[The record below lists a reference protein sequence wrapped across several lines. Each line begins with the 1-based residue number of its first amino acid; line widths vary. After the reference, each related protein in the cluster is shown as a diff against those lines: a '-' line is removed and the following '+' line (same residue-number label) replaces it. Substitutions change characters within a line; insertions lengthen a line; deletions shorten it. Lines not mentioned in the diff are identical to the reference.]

1 MKGKS
6 KKTFAIL
13 ISAIM
18 GISSLS
24 MDTSPLMAKERE
36 QYVLTED
43 NHSKTEHSNWL
54 QSIRTFNKERQNDQE
69 QREDGIYFD
78 PPSFLEP
85 SPIVKDEFGIWRY
98 QASAS
103 PEVPFSQ
110 EQLLDELPV
119 QVTIVLNGQEQV
131 IDLDPS
137 WWDLSLFGPSQYEG
151 EYKIV
156 LNIPTE
162 YLPEGYAQEPKVE
175 VFVQMRQ
182 EDPQGDPID
191 PITKEDG
198 IYLEGTHLIQEG
210 IGTWRYPFLAS
221 EEEPL
226 FKEQLLDELPVQV
239 TIVLN
244 GQEHKIAIDPSWWDL
259 SAFGS
264 SRFEGE
270 YRIVLNI
277 PLQSLPE
284 GYEDQS
290 EIAVVVQIT
299 KDENLEDKVL
309 KEDGIYFDGSNLVQ
323 DEKGVW
329 KYQTKAT
336 QEAPLSQD
344 QLLNELPIQLA
355 IVFNGQEHK
364 VVIDPLWWDLSAFG
378 QSQYEGEYKIVL
390 NIPTESLPEGYD
402 LTKPIE
408 VLVQFEQATITEEQ
422 LQAHE
427 LKTTVSPRGTT
438 IDLFNYPD
446 NLEVGQ
452 FEFNGGGGSIDANKW
467 TGILGEKGDRPLN
480 QKRAMQNLVQPTLD
494 DGYPHLLANGN
505 PNLEGLKTTGIT
517 QETSL
522 APLFDGTYPGVR
534 GAQGLLQV
542 DQQGYFYYNS
552 KQNYAT
558 LEKTENGYGNRF
570 KVYDVPRNIKD
581 NNIAGNIQ
589 DPNYNLQGQFFP
601 FNPAIYKTTNGE
613 VKSIFNE
620 NNGQLENNYTNENRT
635 YHFGVH
641 MSTRFIHENGG
652 YTDSNQTTPVTYE
665 FSGDDD
671 VWVFIDGVL
680 VGDVGGIHDA
690 ISLEIN
696 FATGNVVVFSKQAD
710 GSREEV
716 KTTLKDCYGRANKTI
731 KWVEAGNG
739 QYTFEN
745 NSYHTLDFFY
755 LERGKGASNMQLK
768 YNLLE
773 VPESS
778 IIKQDQIGQAVPGAE
793 FELWSGKGQEQKDT
807 LLAKGTT
814 NHDGT
819 FILMDARVGH
829 ENKILSLKEL
839 YEDGFRELT
848 LRETKIPD
856 GYRGQVNVPLKLVE
870 NSETKGVT
878 LVNEDPWSTGV
889 YASPKVRTE
898 IPPTAYIYTAGQIGK
913 PVTLEEQKN
922 GIVFAVLQK
931 RVHQDKSYDDPSAW
945 VPIYGDREHGWHMI
959 QTPGNVLEDVVL
971 AFKKQID
978 QGYQSQ
984 IFSLSANG
992 VMAVEIDDLPGDVQT
1007 YYSMLPNEQKYKTEY
1022 ALGYY
1027 YSSSPT
1033 IDGVDHTNTWR
1044 LDSDAALA
1052 QSNGQNFGRFFATHI
1067 LVPNIK
1073 NTLYVQKTDENGN
1086 LLVDAQFSLY
1096 TQDQVKEENGVIQP
1110 IDPAIAY
1117 DTITIQQDGVIENVG
1132 SFPSGSKN
1140 TILKEGTYYL
1150 IEDRAPD
1157 GYIRNPHATKIIVNS
1172 QGVYANAGKEQ
1183 DGIVVA
1189 RGVGG
1194 VLKSM
1199 SQFATEDEINKTLS
1213 SIRANMEIT
1222 DSEQLDFTHAKLGGS
1237 PKEIHLEYNADDRV
1251 LQYGAI
1257 ETEDNPNRE
1266 IQIQTDTGWSKLN
1279 IYQCLENHGIEAPDH
1294 SSIENLGNK
1303 EITNLFSNTVTVI
1316 VENEQTN
1323 PLSIE
1328 KIVEDVQHTAKVQPY
1343 TFDVQL
1349 SYGPNQTPVSGT
1361 YPITITTKTEGQNP
1375 VVETGKSIQFD
1386 SEGKASVE
1394 LQAGWNEQGQNVLQK
1409 VAIINLPLG
1418 IQYTIAETTS
1428 GQFTTKVKSDT
1439 QSQMNAN
1446 TISGMVEKTEDHKF
1460 KNSEITFINTYTHFE
1475 FIKVNKE
1482 GNPLQDVLFGL
1493 YEFDCQDPN
1502 HNDTHHDQLLK
1513 VDLKT
1518 GDLIDPQPCWKKVGT
1533 FSSDAQGKV
1542 TLSNLVEGKKYRL
1555 VELKTAPGYILAQGQ
1570 WTIQENQDQQF
1581 AFGQS
1586 IGNPPAVE
1594 FKEGKNYLYNY
1605 KPHELPLTGDQGN
1618 TSFMI
1623 WGTALMFFAVVLWMI
1638 SQKRRVTK

>member
-69 QREDGIYFD
+69 QR
-78 PPSFLEP
+78 
-85 SPIVKDEFGIWRY
+85 
-98 QASAS
+98 
-103 PEVPFSQ
+103 
-110 EQLLDELPV
+110 
-119 QVTIVLNGQEQV
+119 
-131 IDLDPS
+131 
-137 WWDLSLFGPSQYEG
+137 
-151 EYKIV
+151 
-156 LNIPTE
+156 
-162 YLPEGYAQEPKVE
+162 
-175 VFVQMRQ
+175 
-182 EDPQGDPID
+182 
-191 PITKEDG
+191 
-198 IYLEGTHLIQEG
+198 
-210 IGTWRYPFLAS
+210 
-221 EEEPL
+221 
-226 FKEQLLDELPVQV
+226 
-239 TIVLN
+239 
-244 GQEHKIAIDPSWWDL
+244 
-259 SAFGS
+259 
-264 SRFEGE
+264 
-270 YRIVLNI
+270 
-277 PLQSLPE
+277 
-284 GYEDQS
+284 
-290 EIAVVVQIT
+290 
-299 KDENLEDKVL
+299 
-309 KEDGIYFDGSNLVQ
+309 EDGIYFDGSNLVQ

-467 TGILGEKGDRPLN
+467 TGILGKQEDRPLN

-505 PNLEGLKTTGIT
+505 PNLFGLTTTGIT

-570 KVYDVPRNIKD
+570 KVYDTPRNVKFSGVSA
-581 NNIAGNIQ
+581 NG
-589 DPNYNLQGQFFP
+589 QGQFFP
-601 FNPAIYKTTNGE
+601 FNPAIYKTKNGE
-613 VKSIFNE
+613 TKSIFE
-620 NNGQLENNYTNENRT
+620 EKDGKLENTTTDENIT

-652 YTDSNQTTPVTYE
+652 YTDSNKTTPVTYE

-710 GSREEV
+710 GSREEEV

-992 VMAVEIDDLPGDVQT
+992 VMTVEIDDLPGDVQT
-1007 YYSMLPNEQKYKTEY
+1007 YYSMLPNDQKDKTEY

-1237 PKEIHLEYNADDRV
+1237 PKEMHLEYNADDRV

-1493 YEFDCQDPN
+1493 YEFDYQDPN

-1623 WGTALMFFAVVLWMI
+1623 WGTALMFFAVVLWII